1 MTGASPVTVP
11 PIVFLDEIDST
22 NAEARRRAE
31 AGEGGPL
38 WLVGLRQTAGR
49 GRRGRA
55 WETGEGNL
63 AATLLFRTDK
73 PPGEAAQ
80 VSFVA
85 ALAVADLLAH
95 YVPSEL
101 ISLKW
106 PNDPL
111 LAGLKVSGVLVESGA
126 SPLGGLWLA
135 VGIGVNLKRKPIDAE
150 RPATSIATHLETP
163 PSPQAAAEILAEAF
177 ERRLRTWEI
186 LGFPAIADAWTAQAH
201 GLGAPCVARLGHETV
216 EGVAEA
222 LDADGALRLRLA
234 DGSVRRITAGDVFF
248 GGA

>member
-85 ALAVADLLAH
+85 ALAVADLLAR
-95 YVPSEL
+95 YVPSDL

-111 LAGLKVSGVLVESGA
+111 LAGLKVSGILVESGA
-126 SPLGGLWLA
+126 APLGGLWLA
-135 VGIGVNLKRKPIDAE
+135 VGVGVNLKRKPIDAE
-150 RPATSIATHLETP
+150 RPATSIATHLEAP
-163 PSPQAAAEILAEAF
+163 PTPQAAAEVLAEAF
-177 ERRLRTWEI
+177 ERRLHTWEI
-186 LGFPAIADAWTAQAH
+186 LGFPAIADAWTARAH
-201 GLGAPCVARLGHETV
+201 GLGEPCVARLGHETV
-216 EGVAEA
+216 EGIAEA

-234 DGSVRRITAGDVFF
+234 DGSLRRITAGDVFF